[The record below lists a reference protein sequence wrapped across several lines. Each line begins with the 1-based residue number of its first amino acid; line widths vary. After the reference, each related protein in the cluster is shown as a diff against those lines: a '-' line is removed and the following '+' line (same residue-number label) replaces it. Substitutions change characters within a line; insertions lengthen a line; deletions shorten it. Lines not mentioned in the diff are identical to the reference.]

1 MTYAGMQ
8 GPPFAAWRRPG
19 PYIRPAQQGSQA
31 NAAPPTC
38 VCQEILS
45 RWAVPR
51 SPLEGYILRMSTEG
65 AASPGGAFVGRTVEL
80 GELRAALTEALG
92 GSSRVVL
99 VAGEPGI
106 GKTALA
112 VRLTAEAEALGV
124 PVRWGRGSEREGA
137 PAFWP
142 WIQIVR
148 EQLLRSDPADRRR
161 LQRYAAP
168 LYRMMPQLKR
178 PDQRVRTAHAPI
190 GGSADDRGEA
200 RFLLF
205 DATSSFLRAAAG
217 GRGLVVVLDDAH
229 WADAPTLL
237 LLRHLVRE
245 LGGDPVLFL
254 VSFREEEVPPDG
266 PVAAALAD
274 LAGGPEARWIRL
286 QGLDRAEL
294 AQHLAA
300 IVGPPAGEALAARV
314 HDATGGNPF
323 FAAELVRMLRSEGR
337 LADQVA
343 YGSDQS
349 LGLPRGVREVLQRRL
364 DRLSVQSRRS
374 LELAS
379 LVDTSFAAEFLAR
392 ARGVELERV
401 LGLLDE
407 AVGAQLLDRVVERP
421 GWFGF
426 PHALVRETLIEGLGA
441 VDRMRQHRRIA
452 QTLEREWEEA
462 PAEAAATLSRLAS
475 HWQQAGDGPRAIRY
489 ARMAASEATRQLG
502 YEEAARLYRLA
513 LGQAVTG
520 GLDAAGRCEVLLEL
534 ATAEYR
540 CGNVRQ
546 AMEAFVQAAELAR
559 RSGQPR
565 LLAGAPLIVQD
576 IGDPEVNASVL
587 RACEGVLAGADGLDD
602 EVRARLLA
610 QRAVALCESGRL
622 DEALPDSHRA
632 TELAERSGSPELM
645 AAVLPA
651 RHLALAGPDWTS
663 ERLDLA
669 DRALGLARSVG
680 APIQELW
687 ARVWRTDAFWELG
700 DIAAVDAETGRLA
713 SLARSLRNPLAR
725 WHLQRFQ
732 AARALLVGRYE
743 EAAALSDEATAG
755 LPQENF
761 MAQLLHLTF
770 MLAIDADRGDSTWM
784 DSHRGVFEARPST
797 MAWST
802 LSWCRLSAGRR
813 DEALGYYEQARGS
826 LGRVPRDARWMP
838 TMVFLTEASSQFDDH
853 ETAEVCY
860 RELLPFEDRFSASGG
875 GSVVCQGAVAL
886 FLGMAA
892 MTLGLFHDGEG
903 HLRRAI
909 QRNAAVGARPW
920 AARAELL
927 LAELL
932 RRQGRA
938 RGQALDLAR
947 RSARTATVLGMRV
960 LRTRAEA
967 VIDDLTA
974 ATGPVVLSRREQEV
988 AALVARGLTN
998 REIARTLFLSERT
1011 AENHVQHILTKLGFG
1026 SRAQIAA
1033 WAVAEGL
1040 SAPAEN

>member
-1 MTYAGMQ
+1 
-8 GPPFAAWRRPG
+8 
-19 PYIRPAQQGSQA
+19 
-31 NAAPPTC
+31 
-38 VCQEILS
+38 
-45 RWAVPR
+45 
-51 SPLEGYILRMSTEG
+51 MSTQG
-65 AASPGGAFVGRTVEL
+65 ASSPSVAFVGRSVEL

-92 GSSRVVL
+92 GSSRAVL
-99 VAGEPGI
+99 ISGEPGI
-106 GKTALA
+106 GKTELA
-112 VRLTAEAEALGV
+112 VRLAGEAEARSV
-124 PVRWGRGSEREGA
+124 PVSWGRGSEREGA

-142 WIQIVR
+142 WIQVVR
-148 EQLLRSDPADRRR
+148 ERLLRSDPADRKPLERA
-161 LQRYAAP
+161 AAP

-178 PDQRVRTAHAPI
+178 PDQGTRTAPAPL
-190 GGSADDRGEA
+190 GGSADDGGEA
-200 RFLLF
+200 RFRLF

-217 GRGLVVVLDDAH
+217 GRGLVIVLDDAH

-245 LGGDPVLFL
+245 LGRDPVLFL
-254 VSFREEEVPPDG
+254 VSFREEEVAPG
-266 PVAAALAD
+266 APVAAALAD

-286 QGLDRAEL
+286 RGLDRAEL
-294 AQHLAA
+294 AHHLAA
-300 IVGPPAGEALAARV
+300 VVGPLRDEALAARI

-323 FAAELVRMLRSEGR
+323 FAAELVRLLRSEGR
-337 LADQVA
+337 LESDVALPADQP
-343 YGSDQS
+343 
-349 LGLPRGVREVLQRRL
+349 LGLPRGVHEVLQRRL
-364 DRLSVQSRRS
+364 DRLSIASRRS

-379 LVDTSFAAEFLAR
+379 LVGASFAAQFLAR
-392 ARGVELERV
+392 AGGAEPDRV

-407 AVGAQLLDRVVERP
+407 AAGAQLLDRLPERP
-421 GWFGF
+421 GWFRF
-426 PHALVRETLIEGLGA
+426 PHALVREALSEGLGA
-441 VDRMRQHRRIA
+441 GDRLRQHRRIA
-452 QTLEREWEEA
+452 ETLERQWAEA
-462 PAEAAATLSRLAS
+462 PVEAADTLSRLAS

-489 ARMAASEATRQLG
+489 ARMAASEANNQLG

-513 LGQAVTG
+513 LGQAAIG
-520 GLDAAGRCEVLLEL
+520 GLDAAGRCELLLDL

-540 CGNVRQ
+540 CGNVRP

-559 RSGQPR
+559 RCGRLS

-622 DEALPDSHRA
+622 QEALPDSERA
-632 TELAERSGSPELM
+632 MELAERSGDSELL

-651 RHLALAGPDWTS
+651 RHLALAGPDWPL
-663 ERLDLA
+663 ERLGLA
-669 DRALGLARSVG
+669 EQALGLARSVA
-680 APIQELW
+680 APVEELW

-700 DIAAVDAETGRLA
+700 DVASVDAETSRLA
-713 SLARSLRNPLAR
+713 SVARSLRNPLAK
-725 WHLQRFQ
+725 WHLNRFQ
-732 AARALLVGRYE
+732 AVRDLVVGRYE
-743 EAAALSDEATAG
+743 EAAGLSEEATAG
-755 LPQENF
+755 LPRENF

-770 MLAIDADRGDSTWM
+770 MFAIDADRGDSTWM
-784 DSHRGVFEARPST
+784 DSHRGMFETRPSA

-802 LSWCRLSAGRR
+802 LSWCCLSAGRR
-813 DEALGYYEQARGS
+813 DEALAYYEQARGS

-838 TMVFLTEASSQFDDH
+838 TMVFLTEVSSQFEDR

-860 RELLPFEDRFSASGG
+860 RELLPFQDRFSASGG
-875 GSVVCQGAVAL
+875 GTVVCQGSVAL

-892 MTLGLFHDGEG
+892 MTLGRFDESEG

-920 AARAELL
+920 AARAELAM
-927 LAELL
+927 AELL

-938 RGQALDLAR
+938 RSQALDLAHR
-947 RSARTATVLGMRV
+947 AARTATALGMRV

-967 VIDDLTA
+967 VIDELTA
-974 ATGPVVLSRREQEV
+974 AKGAAVLSRREREV

-998 REIARTLFLSERT
+998 REIARALFLSERT

-1040 SAPAEN
+1040 PIPPGN

>member
-1 MTYAGMQ
+1 MS
-8 GPPFAAWRRPG
+8 
-19 PYIRPAQQGSQA
+19 I
-31 NAAPPTC
+31 
-38 VCQEILS
+38 
-45 RWAVPR
+45 
-51 SPLEGYILRMSTEG
+51 EGG
-65 AASPGGAFVGRTVEL
+65 ASPRGAFVGRSAEL
-80 GELRAALTEALG
+80 GELRAALSEALG

-112 VRLTAEAEALGV
+112 TRLAGETEALGV
-124 PVRWGRGSEREGA
+124 PVRWGRGSESEGA

-142 WIQIVR
+142 WIQVVR
-148 EQLLRSDPADRRR
+148 EQLLRSDPADRKR
-161 LQRYAAP
+161 LERSAAP

-178 PDQRVRTAHAPI
+178 PDQRMRTTPAPT
-190 GGSADDRGEA
+190 GGSADDSAEA
-200 RFLLF
+200 RFRLF
-205 DATSSFLRAAAG
+205 DALSSFVRVAAG
-217 GRGLVVVLDDAH
+217 GRGLVIVLDDAH

-245 LGGDPVLFL
+245 LGHDPVLL
-254 VSFREEEVPPDG
+254 VVCFREEEVAPG
-266 PVAAALAD
+266 GAVAAALAE
-274 LAGGPEARWIRL
+274 LGGGPEARWIRL
-286 QGLDRAEL
+286 SGLDRAEL

-300 IVGPPAGEALAARV
+300 IVGRPTSAALAAWI

-323 FAAELVRMLRSEGR
+323 FAAELVRMLQSEGR
-337 LADQVA
+337 LASGVALPADQP
-343 YGSDQS
+343 
-349 LGLPRGVREVLQRRL
+349 LGLPPGVREVLQRRL
-364 DRLSVQSRRS
+364 DRLSVESRRS

-379 LVDTSFAAEFLAR
+379 LVGTGFASEFLAR
-392 ARGVELERV
+392 ASGAEPERI

-407 AVGAQLLDRVVERP
+407 AVRAQLLDRLPQRP
-421 GWFGF
+421 GWFRF
-426 PHALVRETLIEGLGA
+426 PHALVRETLLEGMGA
-441 VDRMRQHRRIA
+441 IDRLRHHRRIA
-452 QTLEREWEEA
+452 ETLEREWQET
-462 PAEAAATLSRLAS
+462 PAETASTMSRLAS

-489 ARMAASEATRQLG
+489 ARMAASEANRQLG

-513 LGQAVTG
+513 LGQAAPG

-546 AMEAFVQAAELAR
+546 AMEAFVQAADLAR
-559 RSGQPR
+559 RSAMPS

-587 RACEGVLAGADGLDD
+587 QACEGVLAGDGLDD
-602 EVRARLLA
+602 AVRARLLA
-610 QRAVALCESGRL
+610 QRAAALCESSRL
-622 DEALPDSHRA
+622 EEALPDSQRA
-632 TELAERSGSPELM
+632 MELAERSGDSELL

-651 RHLALAGPDWTS
+651 RHLALAGPEWTL

-669 DRALGLARSVG
+669 ERALGLARSAA

-700 DIAAVDAETGRLA
+700 DIVSVDAEIGRLA
-713 SLARSLRNPLAR
+713 SLARALRNPLAR

-732 AARALLVGRYE
+732 AVRALTVGRYE
-743 EAAALSDEATAG
+743 EAAALSEEATAG
-755 LPQENF
+755 LPRDNF
-761 MAQLLHLTF
+761 MAQLLHFTF
-770 MLAIDADRGDSTWM
+770 MFAIDADRGDSTWM
-784 DSHRGVFEARPST
+784 DSHRAVFEARPST

-802 LSWCRLSAGRR
+802 LSWCSLSAGRR
-813 DEALGYYEQARGS
+813 DEALAYYEQARGS
-826 LGRVPRDARWMP
+826 LRRVPRDARWMP
-838 TMVFLTEASSQFDDH
+838 TMVFLTEVSSQFEDR

-860 RELLPFEDRFSASGG
+860 RELLPFQDRFSASGG
-875 GSVVCQGAVAL
+875 GSVVCQGSVAL

-892 MTLGLFHDGEG
+892 MTLGRFDHSEA

-909 QRNAAVGARPW
+909 QRNTAAGARPW
-920 AARAELL
+920 AARAELVM
-927 LAELL
+927 ADLL

-938 RGQALDLAR
+938 RSQALDLAR
-947 RSARTATVLGMRV
+947 QAARTATALGMKV

-974 ATGPVVLSRREQEV
+974 AKRPALLSRREREV
-988 AALVARGLTN
+988 AALVARGMTN

-1040 SAPAEN
+1040 PTQAED